1 VSASGLG
8 PVGNGDPAT
17 SVRAPL
23 PEFMEKTEMLLEALL
38 ATKRKLPLE
47 SMAKDEG
54 LKPVA
59 ARGVTS
65 ESVPLVESTV

>member
-1 VSASGLG
+1 
-8 PVGNGDPAT
+8 
-17 SVRAPL
+17 
-23 PEFMEKTEMLLEALL
+23 MEKTEMLLEALL

-47 SMAKDEG
+47 SVAKDEG